1 MKKLH
6 KLILTAF
13 FIAIAVLLPSV
24 FHLFPGSGAIFL
36 PMHIPVFL
44 CGFICNPYYGAVC
57 GIVSPVLSHLLT
69 GMPAAAALPG
79 MIFELTAYGALSG
92 LFFRFFK
99 KFRLIIRIYA
109 SLLPTML
116 CGRVIYGLLNGFIFL
131 SGKYTLSIWVA
142 AAFVTAL
149 PGIVIQLSL
158 IPSILLLLKKGKLLT
173 FS

>member
-36 PMHIPVFL
+36 PMHIPVLL

-92 LFFRFFK
+92 LFFIFFK
-99 KFRLIIRIYA
+99 KFTRLFKMTYFHFQMFFPKR
-109 SLLPTML
+109 
-116 CGRVIYGLLNGFIFL
+116 LN
-131 SGKYTLSIWVA
+131 IWVCFGYIA
-142 AAFVTAL
+142 RPVKIAL
-149 PGIVIQLSL
+149 VVLMP
-158 IPSILLLLKKGKLLT
+158 K
-173 FS
+173 